1 MYSWLK
7 MIMRHDDIGLFIRV
21 PRSQAELT
29 EWSHLGWR
37 KWPWPTTDAVVLGC
51 PKKGGEFSVIYT
63 GPWPV
68 DFKELT
74 WQAEAYGS
82 KDLLVFRGNNEYW
95 NRYNERRVV
104 ALFSNKWMTF
114 DPKEEIED
122 RKKRQSK
129 NSSTTFDE
137 HRARLDH
144 LEQRMRSGEP
154 DTEGGN
160 DSWSAP
166 VSYTHLRAHET

>member
-1 MYSWLK
+1 MQPRHGDRRNDSAKFVTVGIEVYAWLK

-29 EWSHLGWR
+29 EWNHLGWR

-51 PKKGGEFSVIYT
+51 PKKGGEFSVKYT

-104 ALFSNKWMTF
+104 A
-114 DPKEEIED
+114 
-122 RKKRQSK
+122 
-129 NSSTTFDE
+129 
-137 HRARLDH
+137 
-144 LEQRMRSGEP
+144 
-154 DTEGGN
+154 
-160 DSWSAP
+160 
-166 VSYTHLRAHET
+166 